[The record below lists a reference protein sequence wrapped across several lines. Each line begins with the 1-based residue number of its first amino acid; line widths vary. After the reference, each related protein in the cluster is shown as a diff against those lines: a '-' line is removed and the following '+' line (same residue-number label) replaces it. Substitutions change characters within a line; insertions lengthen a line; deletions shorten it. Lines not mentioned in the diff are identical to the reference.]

1 MAVKSQPDVVIFEG
15 NYPAWP
21 WVTRDAAGRLYC
33 TFREDGIED
42 RKDTGHG
49 YTPLG
54 KTMITHSDDA
64 GHTWSPP
71 GVVSDLEG
79 KDDAGGG
86 VVVLPDQSL
95 MISFYSRFGPSGA
108 PSQAWVSRSTDRGRT
123 WSTPTP
129 TSNEDTRARAA
140 PIVMSNGEILAPIYR
155 SMYSEQG
162 HQGIAAVSSDNAP
175 GPATWQNYLVP
186 NAPGEELNEW
196 SALEVEPGRII
207 GLHRDECE
215 ATRGAYWKTQSR
227 DWGRTWTKPVKT
239 NVRETPGRASPPQ
252 LDFHGHRVVLTYAD
266 ERMRCVSM
274 VSTTDPDF
282 VRWDVDDRV
291 HCYQYHADGHRITDA
306 SYPCSVAVG
315 PHLRLVVDYEIESVI
330 APDSDDVIEYE
341 VEAERKQITGHFV
354 DTPRQWGMDP
364 RSDEPRA

>member
-21 WVTRDAAGRLYC
+21 WVTRDPAGRLYC

-54 KTMITHSDDA
+54 KTLITHSDDA
-64 GHTWSPP
+64 GQTWSPP
-71 GVVSDLEG
+71 SVVSDLED
-79 KDDAGGG
+79 KDDTGGG

-108 PSQAWVSRSTDRGRT
+108 PSQAWVSHSTDRGRT

-129 TSNEDTRARAA
+129 TSNEDTRARCA
-140 PIVMSNGEILAPIYR
+140 PIAMSNGEILVPIYR

-162 HQGIAAVSSDNAP
+162 HQGIAAVSSDN
-175 GPATWQNYLVP
+175 GATWQNYLVP

-215 ATRGAYWKTQSR
+215 ATRGCYWKTESS
-227 DWGRTWTKPVKT
+227 DWGRTWTQPAQT
-239 NVRETPGRASPPQ
+239 NVRETTRHASPPQ
-252 LDFHGHRVVLTYAD
+252 LDFHGNRVVLTYSDA
-266 ERMRCVSM
+266 RMCCVSM
-274 VSTTDPDF
+274 ASTTDPDF
-282 VRWDVDDRV
+282 VHWNVDDRV
-291 HCYQYHADGHRITDA
+291 LCYQYRADGHCIADA

-315 PHLRLVVDYEIESVI
+315 PHRRLVVDYEIESLI
-330 APDSDDVIEYE
+330 TPGPDDLIEYE
-341 VEAERKQITGHFV
+341 LKAERKQVTGHFV
-354 DTPRQWGMDP
+354 DIPAQWGTGSP
-364 RSDEPRA
+364 S